1 METSLDE
8 RKSLELIRNMITNG
22 KRNFKEGSIFYLIWG
37 WAVLLAGLGQYVL
50 INVVEYENHWA
61 TWPVIMI
68 IAGIASAVIGIRKG
82 RSQKFVTFTDT
93 AMKYLWG
100 GFVIYLF
107 TILFISPQIGW
118 GPSYILIVGM
128 YGFGTFVSGGILQ
141 FKPLIAGGV
150 ASMVLAVLAIFL
162 PIITESFSNVL
173 LLLCLSI
180 VISYLIPG
188 YMLRAKTNNDAA

>member
-50 INVVEYENHWA
+50 INMVEYENHWA

-68 IAGIASAVIGIRKG
+68 IAGIASAVIGMRKG

-100 GFVIYLF
+100 GFVVYLF

>member
-37 WAVLLAGLGQYVL
+37 WAVLLAGLSQYVL

-61 TWPVIMI
+61 TWPVIMT
-68 IAGIASAVIGIRKG
+68 IAGIASAVIGMRKG

-173 LLLCLSI
+173 LLLCISI